1 MRANPSLPVSIGRKC
16 GPDGEFVD
24 VDAPPFPLPPR
35 APDDWAPFRDRIEF
49 ETADFLYRRT
59 QAPAEHIDTLMDLWG
74 ATLQKYN
81 AHPPFADHKDLY
93 KTIDNI
99 KAGEVPWESFAM
111 SYKGPR
117 PVGDVPP
124 WMTTSYDVW
133 FRDPR
138 TIIKNILANPDFKG
152 SMDYSPYREFDA
164 SGSRRWE
171 DMFSGD
177 WVWDQADKIAEDPTT
192 AGSTFVPV
200 ILGSDKTTVSVA
212 TGHTEYYP
220 LYLSVGNVHNTIR
233 RAHRNAV
240 ALIGFL
246 SIPKTNQ
253 SYTGDPEFRHFR
265 RQLYHS
271 SLSRILRS
279 LKSGMTQYEVVRFG
293 DGYFRRVIYGLGPYI
308 ADYPEQA
315 LLTCIVQ
322 GWCPRCLAFRDD
334 LDGSDAVHPVL
345 HRCKEHNEL
354 VINELDLGT
363 LWDNYGIIGNTIP
376 FTNDF
381 PRADIHEMISP
392 DILHQ
397 LVKGT
402 FKDHL
407 VEWVVTYLHKVHTK
421 ARALQILD
429 DIDRR
434 IAAVAPFAGL
444 RRFPNGRGFK
454 QWTGDDSKALMK
466 VYIPA
471 IEGHVPRD
479 VVRTFRAFLEFCYL
493 VRRDVIT
500 DETLLEIEDAL
511 ERFHRYRAI
520 FQTLGVAN
528 SISLP
533 RQHSL
538 KHYLFLIRQFGA
550 PNGLCSSITESKH
563 IKAVK
568 EPWRRSSRFEA
579 LKQMLI
585 TNQRLDKL
593 AAARVDFAARGM
605 LQDAAIS
612 TALNR
617 SLTRRNV
624 EDEEGSAIDGRI
636 EARVR
641 LASSPARGRAHTIP
655 ALAGELKLPEF
666 DLFYQVKCFLHEQLS
681 PASEVDVTD
690 VPLSRLP
697 HFPRK
702 SRIFVYNSSL
712 ATFRAPSDICG
723 TGGMRSERIRSTLNW
738 RNEAARHDCAF
749 VSTDNSISGM
759 LGMEVA
765 RVLAFI
771 GFDYRSKYYRCALVH
786 WFSRVQDARD
796 EDTGMYMVAPD
807 YNEDGTGLLGVVPV
821 NSLVRA
827 AHLIPFYGDKFI
839 PEGAKHYNSY
849 NDFFGFYVNRY
860 ADHHSFQ
867 IA

>member
-1 MRANPSLPVSIGRKC
+1 GRKC
-16 GPDGEFVD
+16 GPDGQFVD
-24 VDAPPFPLPPR
+24 DDVPPFPLPPR
-35 APDDWAPFRDRIEF
+35 ALNDWAPFRNRVEF
-49 ETADFLYRRT
+49 ETADFLYRRS
-59 QAPAEHIDTLMDLWG
+59 QAPAGEIDELMDLWG
-74 ATLQKYN
+74 ATLQEYG
-81 AHPPFADHKDLY
+81 AHPPFANHTDLY
-93 KTIDNI
+93 KTIDAI
-99 KAGEVPWESFAM
+99 KAGEVPWESFCM
-111 SYKGPR
+111 SYKGPMPAR
-117 PVGDVPP
+117 DIPP
-124 WMTTSYDVW
+124 WMTSKYDVW
-133 FRDPR
+133 FRDPH
-138 TIIKNILANPDFKG
+138 TVVKNMLANPDFKD
-152 SMDYSPYREFDA
+152 SMVYSPYRDFDT
-164 SGSRRWE
+164 SGSRQWE

-177 WVWDQADKIAEDPTT
+177 WVWNQADTIAEDPTT
-192 AGSTFVPV
+192 AGSTFVPI

-220 LYLSVGNVHNTIR
+220 LYLSIGNVHNTVR

-253 SYTGDPEFRHFR
+253 SHAGDPEFRHFC

-279 LKSGMTQYEVVRFG
+279 LRSGMTQYEVVRFG

-308 ADYPEQA
+308 ADYPEQV

-322 GWCPRCLAFRDD
+322 GWCPKCLAFRDD

-345 HRCKEHNEL
+345 NRCKEHNEL
-354 VINELDLGT
+354 VIDELNLDT
-363 LWDNYGIIGNTIP
+363 LWDNYGVIGNTIP
-376 FTNDF
+376 FTNDY

-397 LVKGT
+397 LIKGA

-407 VEWVVTYLHKVHTK
+407 VEWVVTYLHKVHPK
-421 ARALQILD
+421 AHALQILD

-493 VRRDVIT
+493 VRRDVIN
-500 DETLLEIEDAL
+500 DETLVEIEDAL
-511 ERFHRYRAI
+511 ERFHRYRSI
-520 FQTLGVAN
+520 FQTLGVAT
-528 SISLP
+528 SLSLP

-538 KHYLFLIRQFGA
+538 KHYVFLIRQFGA

-605 LQDAAIS
+605 LKQPCVDVVRARIGILS
-612 TALNR
+612 Q
-617 SLTRRNV
+617 RNGSI

-636 EARVR
+636 EAKVR
-641 LASSPARGRAHTIP
+641 LGSSPARGRAHTIP

-666 DLFYQVKCFLHEQLS
+666 DLFYQVRCFLFEQLS
-681 PASEVDVTD
+681 PSSGVDVVN

-697 HFPRK
+697 HLPRT
-702 SRIFVYNSSL
+702 SRIFIYNSAT

-749 VSTDNSISGM
+749 VSTNRHTPGM
-759 LGMEVA
+759 LGMEVV
-765 RVLAFI
+765 RVLAFF

-786 WFSRVQDARD
+786 WHSRVQDTRD
-796 EDTGMYMVAPD
+796 EDTGMFMVTPD
-807 YNEDGTGLLGVVPV
+807 HNDDGTSLLAVVHV

-839 PEGAKHYNSY
+839 PEGAKHYDSY
-849 NDFFGFYVNRY
+849 NDFAGFYVNRY
-860 ADHHSFQ
+860 ADHHLFE